1 MEDKF
6 EMLVNKQNISG
17 GYFEYLSPEQLH
29 VIHMASLE
37 ILERT
42 GVVVLDDEALC
53 LLKEAGAHVDG
64 NRVRIPTSLVERAIK
79 SAPSKITLCN
89 ADGQRNLHLYRNNVY
104 YGLGTDL
111 PKFIDPYS
119 GEIRDT
125 VLQDVENVAKTAQYA
140 ENIDFV
146 ANLGLA
152 NDVDQNV
159 ADLYHFKAMRM
170 YCSKPNWITATDYGN
185 LKALIDMA
193 AVNAGSYE
201 QLRLNPTIGFYGE
214 PISPLTNS
222 KEATQKLLLCAEY
235 SIPATWASGIIA
247 GGTGPATLAGTIA
260 LGNAEGLSGLVMH
273 QLKNPGAPFI
283 FGIVGSTMDMKAS
296 ISCYGGAELPM
307 IHAVVGQLARFY
319 ELPCYGTGGCSDSNA
334 IDAQAGAE
342 SAFSNMLAALGGTN
356 LVHDNAYLGA
366 GLIGNLEM
374 ILMNSDIAGYIKRM
388 ERGIA
393 VDEETL
399 CLDLIDQVGP
409 GGQYM
414 TQPHTFRHF
423 REETYYP
430 VFMNR
435 KQYQAWQLAGSEDI
449 RTVLNKKVREIIEEE
464 AEPLV
469 DEAVIDEYDEIIRRR
484 EKELAE
490 GRHHREDF

>member
-1 MEDKF
+1 
-6 EMLVNKQNISG
+6 MLVNKQNIAG
-17 GYFEYLSPEQLH
+17 GYFEYLSKEQIHL
-29 VIHMASLE
+29 IHMASLE

-42 GVVVLDDEALC
+42 GVVVLDDEAVE
-53 LLKEAGAHVDG
+53 LLAEAGAHVEG
-64 NRVRIPTSLVERAIK
+64 NRVRIPSFLVERAVQ
-79 SAPSKITLCN
+79 SAPSKITLCQV
-89 ADGQRNLHLYRNNVY
+89 DGGRKLHLYRNNVY

-125 VLQDVENVAKTAQYA
+125 VLKDVENVAKVAQYA

-152 NDVDQNV
+152 SDVSQDV
-159 ADLYHFKAMRM
+159 VDLYHFKAMRS

-201 QLRLNPTIGFYGE
+201 ALRLNPTIGLYGE

-235 SIPATWASGIIA
+235 GIPVTWASGIIA

-260 LGNAEGLSGLVMH
+260 LGNAEGLSGLVIH

-283 FGIVGSTMDMKAS
+283 FGLVGSVMDMKAS
-296 ISCYGGAELPM
+296 ISCYGGAELPI

-319 ELPCYGTGGCSDSNA
+319 DLPCYGTGGCSDSNA
-334 IDAQAGAE
+334 IDVQAGVEAT
-342 SAFSNMLAALGGTN
+342 FSNMVAALGGTN

-374 ILMNSDIAGYIKRM
+374 VLMNSDIAGYIKRM
-388 ERGIA
+388 EKGID
-393 VDEETL
+393 VNEETL

-409 GGQYM
+409 GGQFM
-414 TQPHTFRHF
+414 TQAHTFKHF

-430 VFMNR
+430 EFMNR
-435 KQYQAWQLAGSEDI
+435 KQYQAWQISGSEDI
-449 RTVLNKKVREIIEEE
+449 KTVLNKKAREIIEGETE
-464 AEPLV
+464 LL
-469 DEAVIDEYDEIIRRR
+469 IDEDVMNKYDQIIKGREVEI
-484 EKELAE
+484 AQ